1 MTRLFELPVVAE
13 MTRWSVDLLCGGI
26 SYDLSNG
33 WQVWS
38 KLLSLDRD
46 PSLLH
51 SSASALHIPFVSIRR
66 SRIARVD

>member
-38 KLLSLDRD
+38 KLLSLLIGNGVRRK
-46 PSLLH
+46 P
-51 SSASALHIPFVSIRR
+51 VSYK
-66 SRIARVD
+66 VLP